1 LHDPANAAVTREQA
15 LALPGRR
22 NLVVVMS
29 RLHELVELVRRHL
42 GETSPEG
49 VGPMTLPGL
58 QIIASTVVTEAQQLV
73 YEPMLCLILEG
84 AKTTTLGA
92 ETHPYR
98 AGQYLVVSA
107 DLPVSGKVIA
117 APYLAVGV
125 PLDPAVIAELLI
137 ETEGALPETPPV
149 RALAVSEMDDDLID
163 VVIRL
168 VRLLD
173 RPHEAAVLA
182 PLIRRELMWRLL
194 NGERAEM
201 MRQIGA
207 SGGRLDQ
214 VRRAIRWLRRHYAE
228 PMRIGQLA
236 EVAGM
241 SETSLHRHFKAVT
254 AMSPLQYQKQVRLQE
269 ARNLLLSRGRDMAG
283 IGFEV
288 GYDSPSQFSRE
299 YARLFGRP
307 PGRDL
312 ERLRADPSLAT
323 AV

>member
-1 LHDPANAAVTREQA
+1 
-15 LALPGRR
+15 
-22 NLVVVMS
+22 MS
-29 RLHELVELVRRHL
+29 RLHELVALVRRHV
-42 GETSPEG
+42 GEAQPEG
-49 VGPMTLPGL
+49 VGPMTLPSL
-58 QIIASTVVTEAQQLV
+58 QIIASTAVTEAQQLV
-73 YEPMLCLILEG
+73 YEPMLCVILEG
-84 AKTTTLGA
+84 AKNTTLGA

-107 DLPVSGKVIA
+107 DLPVSGQVIE
-117 APYLAVGV
+117 APYLAIGV
-125 PLDPAVIAELLI
+125 PLDPAMIAELLI
-137 ETEGALPETPPV
+137 DMDGALPEAAPV
-149 RALAVSEMDDDLID
+149 RALGVSDMDEDLIE
-163 VVIRL
+163 VTTRL

-173 RPHEAAVLA
+173 RPAEAAMLA

-194 NGERAEM
+194 TGERGEM

-207 SGGRLDQ
+207 AGGRLGQ
-214 VRRAIRWLRRHYAE
+214 VRRAIRWLREHYAE
-228 PMRIGQLA
+228 PMRIERLA

-269 ARNLLLSRGRDMAG
+269 ARNLLLSRGRDVAG
-283 IGFEV
+283 IGFAV

-312 ERLRADPSLAT
+312 ERLRADPSLAI

>member
-1 LHDPANAAVTREQA
+1 
-15 LALPGRR
+15 
-22 NLVVVMS
+22 MS

-42 GETSPEG
+42 GDHTRDG
-49 VGPMTLPGL
+49 VGALLPPGL
-58 QIIASTVVTEAQQLV
+58 NLIASDAPTEAQQLV
-73 YEPMLCLILEG
+73 YEPMLCLILQG

-92 ETHPYR
+92 ESHPYR

-107 DLPVSGKVIA
+107 DLPVSGQVLE

-125 PLDPAVIAELLI
+125 PLDATVIADLMM
-137 ETEGALPETPPV
+137 ETGESAAEAPPL
-149 RALAVSEMDDDLID
+149 RALAVSDMDDDLMD

-173 RPHEAAVLA
+173 RPNEAAVLA

-194 NGERAEM
+194 TGERAGM
-201 MRQIGA
+201 MRQIG
-207 SGGRLDQ
+207 SGAGRLEQ
-214 VRRAIRWLRRHYAE
+214 VRRAIRWLRVHYAE
-228 PMRIGQLA
+228 PMRIERLA

-241 SETSLHRHFKAVT
+241 SETSLYRHFKAVT
-254 AMSPLQYQKQVRLQE
+254 AMSPLQYQKQIRLQA
-269 ARNLLLSRGRDMAG
+269 ARNLLLARGRDVAG
-283 IGFEV
+283 IGFAV

-299 YARLFGRP
+299 YARLYGRP

-312 ERLRADPSLAT
+312 ERLRANPALAV

>member
-1 LHDPANAAVTREQA
+1 MN
-15 LALPGRR
+15 
-22 NLVVVMS
+22 
-29 RLHELVELVRRHL
+29 RLHELVELVRGHA
-42 GETSPEG
+42 GEAAVEG
-49 VGPMTLPGL
+49 VGPLLLPGL
-58 QIIASTVVTEAQQLV
+58 QLIASAAVSEAQQLV

-107 DLPVSGKVIA
+107 DLPVSGQVLE
-117 APYLAVGV
+117 APYLAVGI
-125 PLDPAVIAELLI
+125 PLDPAVIADLMMEA
-137 ETEGALPETPPV
+137 GETPSEAAPL
-149 RALAVSEMDDDLID
+149 RALAVSDMDDDLTD
-163 VVIRL
+163 VIIRL

-173 RPHEAAVLA
+173 RPKEAPVLA

-194 NGERAEM
+194 TGDRADM

-207 SGGRLDQ
+207 ADGRLEQ
-214 VRRAIRWLRRHYAE
+214 VRRAIRWLRLHYAE
-228 PMRIGQLA
+228 PMRIDRLA

-254 AMSPLQYQKQVRLQE
+254 AMSPLQYQKQIRLQA
-269 ARNLLLSRGRDMAG
+269 ARNLLLSRGRDVAG
-283 IGFEV
+283 VGFAV

-312 ERLRADPSLAT
+312 ERLRADPALAL

>member
-1 LHDPANAAVTREQA
+1 
-15 LALPGRR
+15 
-22 NLVVVMS
+22 MS

-42 GETSPEG
+42 GGASPEG

-92 ETHPYR
+92 ESHPYR

-173 RPHEAAVLA
+173 RPQEAPVLA

-194 NGERAEM
+194 TGERAEM

-228 PMRIGQLA
+228 PMRIEQLA
-236 EVAGM
+236 GVAGM

-269 ARNLLLSRGRDMAG
+269 ARTLLLSRGRDVAG
-283 IGFEV
+283 IGFAV

-312 ERLRADPSLAT
+312 ERLRADPALAV

>member
-1 LHDPANAAVTREQA
+1 
-15 LALPGRR
+15 
-22 NLVVVMS
+22 MS

-42 GETSPEG
+42 GNASPEG

-92 ETHPYR
+92 ESHPYR

-137 ETEGALPETPPV
+137 EVEGALPETPPV

-173 RPHEAAVLA
+173 RPQEAPVLA

-194 NGERAEM
+194 TGERAEM

-269 ARNLLLSRGRDMAG
+269 ARTLLLSRGRDVAG
-283 IGFEV
+283 IGFAV

-312 ERLRADPSLAT
+312 ERLRADPSLAL

>member
-1 LHDPANAAVTREQA
+1 
-15 LALPGRR
+15 
-22 NLVVVMS
+22 MS
-29 RLHELVELVRRHL
+29 RLHELAALVRGHL
-42 GETSPEG
+42 GATWHEG
-49 VGPMTLPGL
+49 AGPVLLPGL
-58 QIIASTVVTEAQQLV
+58 QLIASTVVTEAQQLV
-73 YEPMLCLILEG
+73 YEPMLCVILEG
-84 AKTTTLGA
+84 AKNTTLGA
-92 ETHPYR
+92 DTHPYR

-107 DLPVSGKVIA
+107 DLPVSGQVIA
-117 APYLAVGV
+117 APYLAVGI
-125 PLDPAVIAELLI
+125 PLDPAVIADLMME
-137 ETEGALPETPPV
+137 AADAAPETAPV

-173 RPHEAAVLA
+173 RPREAAVLA

-194 NGERAEM
+194 TGERADM
-201 MRQIGA
+201 MRQIGSA
-207 SGGRLDQ
+207 GGRLDQ
-214 VRRAIRWLRRHYAE
+214 VRRAIRWLRVHYAE
-228 PMRIGQLA
+228 PIRIERLA

-269 ARNLLLSRGRDMAG
+269 ARNLLLSRGRDVAG
-283 IGFEV
+283 IGFDV

-312 ERLRADPSLAT
+312 ERLRADPSLAV

>member
-1 LHDPANAAVTREQA
+1 
-15 LALPGRR
+15 
-22 NLVVVMS
+22 MS
-29 RLHELVELVRRHL
+29 RLHELVELVRRHTDGAL
-42 GETSPEG
+42 TEG

-58 QIIASTVVTEAQQLV
+58 QIIASTVLTEAQQVV

-84 AKTTTLGA
+84 AKVTVLGA
-92 ETHPYR
+92 ESHPYR
-98 AGQYLVVSA
+98 AGQYLVVST
-107 DLPVSGKVIA
+107 DLPVSGQVIA
-117 APYLAVGV
+117 APYLAIGI
-125 PLDPAVIAELLI
+125 PLDPAVIAELMV
-137 ETEGALPETPPV
+137 ETGEAASETAPL
-149 RALAVSEMDDDLID
+149 RALAVSDMDDDLID
-163 VVIRL
+163 TVIRL

-173 RPHEAAVLA
+173 RPQEAPVLA

-194 NGERAEM
+194 VGERGGM

-207 SGGRLDQ
+207 GGGRLDQ
-214 VRRAIRWLRRHYAE
+214 VRRAVRWLRQHYAE
-228 PMRIGQLA
+228 PMRIERLA

-269 ARNLLLSRGRDMAG
+269 ARNLLLARGRDVAG
-283 IGFEV
+283 VGFAV

-307 PGRDL
+307 PGRDM
-312 ERLRADPSLAT
+312 ERMLADPSLAV

>member
-1 LHDPANAAVTREQA
+1 
-15 LALPGRR
+15 
-22 NLVVVMS
+22 MS
-29 RLHELVELVRRHL
+29 RLHELAALVRRHL

-49 VGPMTLPGL
+49 VGPVTLPGL
-58 QIIASTVVTEAQQLV
+58 QIIASSGVTEAQQLV
-73 YEPMLCLILEG
+73 YEPMLCLILDG
-84 AKTTTLGA
+84 AKNTTLGA

-107 DLPVSGKVIA
+107 DLPVSGQVIA
-117 APYLAVGV
+117 APYLAVGI
-125 PLDPAVIAELLI
+125 PLDPAVIADLMMEA
-137 ETEGALPETPPV
+137 GDALPEAPPV
-149 RALAVSEMDDDLID
+149 RALAVSDMDDDLID
-163 VVIRL
+163 AVIRL

-173 RPHEAAVLA
+173 RPQEAPVLA

-194 NGERAEM
+194 AGERADM

-207 SGGRLDQ
+207 EGGRLSQ
-214 VRRAIRWLRRHYAE
+214 VRRAIRWLRVHYAE
-228 PMRIGQLA
+228 PMRIERLA

-254 AMSPLQYQKQVRLQE
+254 AMSPLQYQKQIRLQE
-269 ARNLLLSRGRDMAG
+269 ARNLLLSRGRDVAG
-283 IGFEV
+283 IGFTV

-312 ERLRADPSLAT
+312 ERLRADPSLAV

>member
-1 LHDPANAAVTREQA
+1 
-15 LALPGRR
+15 
-22 NLVVVMS
+22 MS
-29 RLHELVELVRRHL
+29 RLHELADLVRRHM

-49 VGPMTLPGL
+49 VGPVTLPGL
-58 QIIASTVVTEAQQLV
+58 QIIASSGVTEAQQLV
-73 YEPMLCLILEG
+73 YEPMLCLILDG
-84 AKTTTLGA
+84 AKNTTLGA

-107 DLPVSGKVIA
+107 DLPVSGQVIA
-117 APYLAVGV
+117 APYLAVGI
-125 PLDPAVIAELLI
+125 PLDPAVIADLMMEA
-137 ETEGALPETPPV
+137 GDALPEASPV
-149 RALAVSEMDDDLID
+149 RALAVSDMDDDLID
-163 VVIRL
+163 AVIRL

-173 RPHEAAVLA
+173 RPQEAPVLA

-194 NGERAEM
+194 AGVRADM

-207 SGGRLDQ
+207 EGGRLSQ
-214 VRRAIRWLRRHYAE
+214 VRRAIRWLRVHYAE
-228 PMRIGQLA
+228 PMRIERLA

-254 AMSPLQYQKQVRLQE
+254 AMSPLQYQKQIRLQE
-269 ARNLLLSRGRDMAG
+269 ARNLLLSRGRDVAG
-283 IGFEV
+283 IGFDV

-312 ERLRADPSLAT
+312 ERLRADPSLAV

>member
-1 LHDPANAAVTREQA
+1 
-15 LALPGRR
+15 
-22 NLVVVMS
+22 
-29 RLHELVELVRRHL
+29 
-42 GETSPEG
+42 
-49 VGPMTLPGL
+49 MTLPGL
-58 QIIASTVVTEAQQLV
+58 QIIASTVVTEARQLV

-137 ETEGALPETPPV
+137 ETEGGLPETPPV

-173 RPHEAAVLA
+173 RPQEAPVLA

-194 NGERAEM
+194 TGERAEM

-288 GYDSPSQFSRE
+288 GYESPSQFSRE